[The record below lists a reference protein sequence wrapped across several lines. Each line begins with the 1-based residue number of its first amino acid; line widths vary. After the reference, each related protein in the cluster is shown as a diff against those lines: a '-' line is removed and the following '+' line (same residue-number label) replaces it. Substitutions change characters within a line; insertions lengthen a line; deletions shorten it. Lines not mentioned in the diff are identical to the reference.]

1 MTTREYLSK
10 NGKSLLISLTGFM
23 ALAVGLGLADIAVV
37 DSEVAMLLGALS
49 SFLINFGRLTLF
61 GNGQ

>member
-1 MTTREYLSK
+1 MTTKEYLAK

-23 ALAVGLGLADIAVV
+23 ALAIGLALADIVVV

-49 SFLINFGRLTLF
+49 SFLINFGRLTIGKN
-61 GNGQ
+61 GN